1 MSERWQK
8 KLKDEFDLQ
17 VQEKTMLLMHANEGR
32 ELTKLE
38 KIKILIDVF
47 EERQKPLI
55 EEEYKEYDLSDP
67 IQRTAYEETKQYA
80 FYFLVNCKRFAS
92 PYMFCPEPSKR
103 DLELA
108 EELGYQWEYI
118 EQSSDVNRYT
128 PVVSPSVYKSTRL
141 IPLFPKE
148 QMDNLLEDA
157 CYKYGYTYEGF

>member
-1 MSERWQK
+1 
-8 KLKDEFDLQ
+8 
-17 VQEKTMLLMHANEGR
+17 MHANEGR

-118 EQSSDVNRYT
+118 EQNSDVNRYT

-157 CYKYGYTYEGF
+157 CYKYGYTYEGILEEQRAVC